1 MRSEIIKICKYIEQD
16 DVIFKGTILFYKK
29 ITIICTVN
37 LCTDLLF
44 NIVKKHIIH
53 M

>member
-1 MRSEIIKICKYIEQD
+1 MRSEIIKICKFVEQG
-16 DVIFKGTILFYKK
+16 DVIFKGTIPFYRKATTVC
-29 ITIICTVN
+29 TIN

-44 NIVKKHIIH
+44 NIVEKHIIH